1 VVLGNEMTDGIGG
14 QLEAIMVR
22 AVSGGETVRVGRTRV
37 DVGRG
42 LQGDR
47 YWQGKGTFSGVR
59 KPGRELTLIA
69 SEALEGLRRDTGI
82 DLEPDHT
89 GRNLLTSGIE
99 LNELVGRRFRVGGI
113 ECVGRDL
120 CEPCQ
125 TLAGRTEQGV
135 LRGLVGRGGLR
146 ADILVGGEI
155 AVGDRIVAVEGADK
169 AGTGP

>member
-1 VVLGNEMTDGIGG
+1 MLGNEMTDGIGG

-113 ECVGRDL
+113 ECVG
-120 CEPCQ
+120 
-125 TLAGRTEQGV
+125 
-135 LRGLVGRGGLR
+135 
-146 ADILVGGEI
+146 
-155 AVGDRIVAVEGADK
+155 
-169 AGTGP
+169 